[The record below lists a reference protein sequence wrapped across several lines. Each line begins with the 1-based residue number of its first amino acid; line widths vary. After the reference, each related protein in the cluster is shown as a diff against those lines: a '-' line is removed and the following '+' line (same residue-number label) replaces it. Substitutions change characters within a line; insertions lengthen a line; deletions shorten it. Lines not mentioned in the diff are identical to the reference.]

1 MHDFSAPSGKQL
13 FAIWVYLGVL
23 TSLELLTAYVPVRGS
38 LMLGILVLLA
48 VLAVLKAGLIL
59 AYFMH
64 LRYERLRLALAV
76 VPIVCVFIGLFL
88 FFLPD
93 SLRVRSSTPPA
104 SSVNRLTIP

>member
-23 TSLELLTAYVPVRGS
+23 TSLELLTAYVPVTGS
-38 LMLGILVLLA
+38 LMLGILVI
-48 VLAVLKAGLIL
+48 LAVLKSGLIL

-93 SLRVRSSTPPA
+93 SLRVRGSTPPA
-104 SSVNRLTIP
+104 TSVNGPSVP